1 MLAPG
6 MALRFAPVSVPLE
19 RRIQTVA
26 VLQWIFSFLLLGNS
40 LPPPALPQ
48 EEGER
53 RGEEGVSF
61 CAPSPGH
68 RAASGLLLGSGS
80 SPGRGLWMLFLLWVS
95 FFPWDPV
102 EIPSRNASDSTSA
115 GCPLGF

>member
-53 RGEEGVSF
+53 RGEERRGFPSVPR
-61 CAPSPGH
+61 APGIGLLRGCSWA
-68 RAASGLLLGSGS
+68 RGLLLAGGSGCFS
-80 SPGRGLWMLFLLWVS
+80 SSGS
-95 FFPWDPV
+95 
-102 EIPSRNASDSTSA
+102 PSSH
-115 GCPLGF
+115 GIL

>member
-40 LPPPALPQ
+40 LPPPPCPRRKGRG
-48 EEGER
+48 EER
-53 RGEEGVSF
+53 RGGGFLLCPEPRASGCFGAAPGLGVFSWQGALDAF
-61 CAPSPGH
+61 PPL
-68 RAASGLLLGSGS
+68 GLLL
-80 SPGRGLWMLFLLWVS
+80 
-95 FFPWDPV
+95 PV
-102 EIPSRNASDSTSA
+102 ESFRDTFLK
-115 GCPLGF
+115 C

>member
-53 RGEEGVSF
+53 RGGGFLLCPEPRASGCFGAAPGLGVFSWQGALDAF
-61 CAPSPGH
+61 PPL
-68 RAASGLLLGSGS
+68 GLLLPMGSC
-80 SPGRGLWMLFLLWVS
+80 RNTFLK
-95 FFPWDPV
+95 
-102 EIPSRNASDSTSA
+102 
-115 GCPLGF
+115 C